1 MYAETL
7 FLPLMNG
14 FKSRILI
21 TAFCVFLCAWATNAF
36 AQTKRVWTLEE
47 CIQTALKQ
55 NITLKQRQLNSQTA
69 RSDLNQSRLAVLP
82 SLNGSVSNIWNVG
95 FVINPITNATERDA
109 TFRNNALGVNA
120 NMNVFNGFQQSNTIR
135 LQEANAK
142 AAKEDE
148 SATRNTIALQV
159 SNAYLQVL
167 LNQEIMQAGAQQ
179 IIATR
184 AQLDRQTKLYELGGL
199 NKSRLLQLKA
209 QLANEEFQ
217 NVTAE
222 AQLAQAYL
230 NLWQSM
236 NMPMDTN
243 NILAKPEIDAEK
255 IITEVPTTQELYN
268 NFVSKSPEI
277 KAAKM
282 RVRSA
287 ELGRYVA
294 AGGRS
299 PRLSFNAGLN
309 SFYTTQNQRGVGN
322 PNLVPL
328 PIGFDINNNPI
339 FRNVP
344 QYSSTEIVPFN
355 DQFNQNLGR
364 NYGFTLGVPIFNGWQ
379 VNNNIERSKIN
390 RQSAELN
397 MQQVELDLYRNVA
410 QANLDFQAAIKRFQA
425 ASINYDAGNEA
436 LMMAESQYTAG
447 AIGINDYLLSKNT
460 FVQAETNLLQAK
472 YELLLRRKVLDFYM
486 GVPLY

>member
-1 MYAETL
+1 
-7 FLPLMNG
+7 MNG
-14 FKSRILI
+14 FKSRILK
-21 TAFCVFLCAWATNAF
+21 TAFCVFLCAAAAIVQ
-36 AQTKRVWTLEE
+36 AQTKKVWTLEE

-55 NITLKQRQLNSQTA
+55 NIALKQRQLNTQTA
-69 RSDLNQSRLAVLP
+69 RNDLTQSRMAVLP
-82 SLNGSVSNIWNVG
+82 SLNGSISNIWNVG
-95 FVINPITNATERDA
+95 FVINPITNTTERDA
-109 TFRNNALGVNA
+109 TFRNNAFGLNA

-135 LQEANAK
+135 LQEANAR

-148 SATRNTIALQV
+148 SATRNTIALQI

-167 LNQEIMQAGAQQ
+167 LNEEIVQAGKQQ
-179 IIATR
+179 IVATR
-184 AQLDRQTKLYELGGL
+184 AQLERQTKLYELGGV

-217 NVTAE
+217 NVTAQ
-222 AQLAQAYL
+222 AQLAQSYL

-243 NILAKPEIDAEK
+243 NVLAKPEIDATK
-255 IITEVPTTQELYN
+255 IITEVPATTELYN
-268 NFVSKSPEI
+268 NFVSKSPEV

-287 ELGRYVA
+287 ELSRYVA

-299 PRLSFNAGLN
+299 PRLSFSAGLN
-309 SFYTTQNQRGVGN
+309 SFYTTQNQRGVGD
-322 PNLVPL
+322 PSFLQVPMGL
-328 PIGFDINNNPI
+328 DINNNPV
-339 FRNVP
+339 FRIIP
-344 QYSSTEIVPFN
+344 QYSSSEIVPFN

-390 RQSAELN
+390 RQNAELN
-397 MQQVELDLYRNVA
+397 MRQVELDLYRNVA
-410 QANLDFQAAIKRFQA
+410 QANLDFQSAVKRFEA
-425 ASINYDAGNEA
+425 ASTNFDAGNEA
-436 LMMAESQYTAG
+436 MMMAESQYAAG
-447 AIGINDYLLSKNT
+447 AISINDYLLSKNT

-472 YELLLRRKVLDFYM
+472 YELLLRRKVLDFYL